1 MVIRFH
7 FQNFANFFELT
18 FMIVIFVDK
27 KLWADK
33 QNIESMAKK
42 IYKNEKNIAS
52 RQTISIAQPVT
63 ISLNISSTDG
73 TGKLT
78 IKMLVMVCGVE
89 GDDSH

>member
-1 MVIRFH
+1 
-7 FQNFANFFELT
+7 
-18 FMIVIFVDK
+18 MIVIFVDK